1 MQGRNFMKKKLWT
14 LAVVLSAVFL
24 FPGAAPAVKARSVNP
39 ETEQAETMAKKKS
52 AKLSKKVYRQI
63 KGWWT
68 NVSSG
73 GTDRK
78 FTWTKMKV
86 YDRNTG
92 ECIGKMKIYGCKKVK
107 GGYLIKLKNSRGEK
121 LSYKFNKKAD
131 MMENYM
137 GWKADG
143 DYYSGSSSLFRGK
156 WG

>member
-1 MQGRNFMKKKLWT
+1 MKKKVWIFVAVFSVL
-14 LAVVLSAVFL
+14 LAVFSPVSVLQAQ
-24 FPGAAPAVKARSVNP
+24 
-39 ETEQAETMAKKKS
+39 ETGQGDVQVETMAKKKS
-52 AKLSKKVYRQI
+52 FRLSKKVYRQI

-78 FTWTKMKV
+78 FTRTKMKIF
-86 YDRNTG
+86 DRNTG
-92 ECIGKMKIYGCKKVK
+92 QCIGEMKIYGCKKVK
-107 GGYLIKLKNSRGEK
+107 GGYLIRLKNSQGGK
-121 LSYKFNKKAD
+121 LCYKYDKKAD
-131 MMENYM
+131 VMEYYT